1 MTCRLSLGLI
11 LGSIWI
17 SGAFAQDA
25 TRSFY
30 SAEKEIA
37 LGRQLAAEIEAKAA
51 PLDDAAAVVFVA
63 GLAGQLAQ
71 AAGAESLQIRVLES
85 AEAKTHALPGGLLLV
100 RSGLVV
106 GTETAAE
113 LAGILAHNIAH
124 ITARH
129 GIRNASGSLGANTL
143 SSMPLIFLGGWN
155 GSCARLSGGSR
166 APLAWQK
173 VAGQYEEQADLLA
186 LGYLDQAGYD
196 PSGLVDGFDR
206 LATEQIPA
214 SARMTAA
221 VREKAQQ
228 YSAGGRTYTTTSSEF
243 VEIRDRLP
251 KPIAGEQNKQTPT
264 LLPAP

>member
-11 LGSIWI
+11 LGTVWI
-17 SGAFAQDA
+17 PMAFAQNA
-25 TRSFY
+25 ISFY
-30 SAEKEIA
+30 STEKEIA

-51 PLDDAAAVVFVA
+51 PLDDAAAVDFVS

-85 AEAKTHALPGGLLLV
+85 AEAKTHALPGGFLLV

-129 GIRNASGSLGANTL
+129 GTRNASGSLGMNSV
-143 SSMPLIFLGGWN
+143 SSVPLIFLGGWN
-155 GSCARLSGGSR
+155 GSCARTPGSR

-173 VAGQYEEQADLLA
+173 VAGGYEEEADLLA

-196 PSGLVDGFDR
+196 PNGLVDGFDR
-206 LATEQIPA
+206 LDTEQIPA
-214 SARMTAA
+214 SARITAA
-221 VREKAQQ
+221 VREKAEQF
-228 YSAGGRTYTTTSSEF
+228 SASGRTYTTTSSEF

-251 KPIAGEQNKQTPT
+251 KPIAGQQNEQTPT
-264 LLPAP
+264 LRPAP